1 MKLKSRKIK
10 EYSRK
15 IINGGKVPIMTANR
29 IGHIIEE
36 PYQAYTDGRP
46 PVYKYMFV
54 PHSEKLRIAIH
65 KEAYRNGWDGCHWD
79 DPLLL
84 DVDDGELRKWEEEN
98 NY

>member
-15 IINGGKVPIMTANR
+15 FIYGGKVSTGTANK
-29 IGHIIEE
+29 IGHITVEVF
-36 PYQAYTDGRP
+36 QAYTDGRP
-46 PVYKYMFV
+46 PVYKYIFV
-54 PHSEKLRIAIH
+54 PHSGKLERAIH

-84 DVDDGELRKWEEEN
+84 DVDDRELRKWEEEN